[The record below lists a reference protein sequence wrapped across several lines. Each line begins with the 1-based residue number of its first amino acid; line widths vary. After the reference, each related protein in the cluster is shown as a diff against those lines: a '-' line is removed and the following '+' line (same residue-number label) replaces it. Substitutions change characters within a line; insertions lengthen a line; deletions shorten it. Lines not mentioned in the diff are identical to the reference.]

1 VQWQR
6 DTSIVCPDLNDIGS
20 SITVTSSNFTGRT
33 ITGLEPGNRYT
44 ITVIVSNGAGSG
56 PVSNAVTAMTI
67 ATAPSAPPP
76 DLTVTDVNSST
87 ITVEWGE
94 VPCINQNGAITGY
107 SVQYGV
113 MESGNTEIV
122 NVDGATVNEATIT
135 GLMPSTTY
143 SIQVAA
149 VNRAGTREY
158 SDPEMA
164 ET

>member
-1 VQWQR
+1 NTNTDCFTNSR
-6 DTSIVCPDLNDIGS
+6 SDISASGTSYTLDGLEEGTEY
-20 SITVTSSNFTGRT
+20 SITVTATLTGNGGTQESS
-33 ITGLEPGNRYT
+33 
-44 ITVIVSNGAGSG
+44 
-56 PVSNAVTAMTI
+56 TATTLT
-67 ATAPSAPPP
+67 AAPSAPPP